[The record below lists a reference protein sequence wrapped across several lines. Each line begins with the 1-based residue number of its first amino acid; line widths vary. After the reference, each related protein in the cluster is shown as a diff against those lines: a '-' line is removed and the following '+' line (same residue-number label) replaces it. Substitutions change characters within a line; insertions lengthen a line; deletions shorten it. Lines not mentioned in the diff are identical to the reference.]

1 MTATGCDAVSFLFL
15 SGSASAGKPTYT
27 DGDVLGRRKEPV
39 DEHTHKGRVQ
49 AKLDLEIGELGVSHA
64 LRDDDGADGD
74 AYA

>member
-1 MTATGCDAVSFLFL
+1 MTLLVFFSEP
-15 SGSASAGKPTYT
+15 ASIRESTYT

-49 AKLDLEIGELGVSHA
+49 AKLDLEISELGISHA
-64 LRDDDGADGD
+64 LGDDDGADGN